1 MRVLSFIAA
10 ISSLIAS
17 TYAAEPADPRI
28 ALDNAFPDAKAG
40 KPFAGELILVEH
52 VTRRGILRLDRD
64 GTINKYFWDLPHHF
78 QMLPYAAINL
88 HGAPASFEDLPLGT
102 HLHGVFYLGPEG
114 DFQVKPPETGYEAG
128 KMANPDLRSIVSQY
142 SRVLTLEDDFSYHQK
157 RGEGWKI
164 TAFGPDKSN
173 LTVERVTL
181 ANGSAVKDAND
192 GIKPT
197 QVLHLDRG
205 TRLWKGREIAAL
217 EDLAVGQIV
226 QINLTWATLYA
237 SMKEDGLCRDIWI
250 DAASR
255 EAAINQQRQIYI
267 AQQKRLG
274 FPGIILKTESIPG
287 QGSSG
292 YITVAL
298 PAGIDAELMDA
309 IKPKVGLDLWPVEP
323 SLRNWGSFGSGG
335 VEEVT
340 HIENPPAGHSG
351 VQIKLRF
358 YEMLEGFRAGRT
370 VRMMIRVPNVKGRP
384 SEDYPRELSLYPNDT
399 RIFNVGPTP
408 VAGREKE
415 PEQAVKK

>member
-1 MRVLSFIAA
+1 MRVLSFIAVF
-10 ISSLIAS
+10 SGLIAS
-17 TYAAEPADPRI
+17 TLGAESDPRI
-28 ALDNAFPDAKAG
+28 ALDSAFPDAKSG

-102 HLHGVFYLGPEG
+102 HLHGIFYLGPEG
-114 DFQVKPPETGYEAG
+114 DFQVKPPETGYDAS

-142 SRVLTLEDDFSYHQK
+142 SRVLTLEDDFSYHQR
-157 RGEGWKI
+157 RGEGWKV
-164 TAFGPDKSN
+164 TAFGADKSN
-173 LTVERVTL
+173 VTVERVTL
-181 ANGSAVKDAND
+181 SNGSAVKDATD
-192 GIKPT
+192 GIKST

-205 TRLWKGREIAAL
+205 TRIWKGREIAAL

-226 QINLTWATLYA
+226 QLNLSWATLYA
-237 SMKEDGLCRDIWI
+237 ATKEDGLCKDIWI

-255 EAAINQQRQIYI
+255 ETAVRQQRQIYI

-274 FPGIILKTESIPG
+274 MPGIILKTESIPG
-287 QGSSG
+287 EGSSG
-292 YITVAL
+292 HITVAL

-309 IKPKVGLDLWPVEP
+309 IKPKAGLDLWPVEP

-335 VEEVT
+335 VVEVT
-340 HIENPPAGHSG
+340 RIENPPAGHSG

-370 VRMMIRVPNVKGRP
+370 VRMMVRVPNIKGRP

-399 RIFNVGPTP
+399 RIFHVAPKP

-415 PEQAVKK
+415 PEAPKK

>member
-1 MRVLSFIAA
+1 MRVLFFIA
-10 ISSLIAS
+10 LVTS
-17 TYAAEPADPRI
+17 TLAADSVDPRI
-28 ALDNAFPDAKAG
+28 ALDSAFPDAKSG
-40 KPFAGELILVEH
+40 RPFAGELILVEH

-114 DFQVKPPETGYEAG
+114 DFQVKPPETGYDAS

-142 SRVLTLEDDFSYHQK
+142 SRVVTLEDDFSYHQK

-164 TAFGPDKSN
+164 TGLGPDKSN
-173 LTVERVTL
+173 VTVERVTL
-181 ANGSAVKDAND
+181 ADGSAVKDAND
-192 GIKPT
+192 GIKST
-197 QVLHLDRG
+197 QVLHLDPG
-205 TRLWKGREIAAL
+205 TRIWKGREIAVL

-226 QINLTWATLYA
+226 QLNLTWATLYGA
-237 SMKEDGLCRDIWI
+237 TKEDGLCRDIWI

-255 EAAINQQRQIYI
+255 DTAVQQQRQIYI
-267 AQQKRLG
+267 SQQKRLG
-274 FPGIILKTESIPG
+274 FPGIIVKTEPIPG
-287 QGSSG
+287 QGASG
-292 YITVAL
+292 HITVAL
-298 PAGIDAELMDA
+298 PAGIDAELMDS

-351 VQIKLRF
+351 VQIKLRC

-370 VRMMIRVPNVKGRP
+370 VRIFLRSPNNKGRP
-384 SEDYPRELSLYPNDT
+384 SEDFPRELSLHPNDT
-399 RIFNVGPTP
+399 RIFHVSPKA
-408 VAGREKE
+408 VANRDKE
-415 PEQAVKK
+415 PEVKAK